1 MSTEKPSIDQW
12 LIEAKADP
20 SAPNIGMYLT
30 HNGVVRQSPR
40 AQVREGIDDGTEVV
54 GMTFDYDDALLAAAV
69 EEAKSYEGVFYIRV
83 WLARGELNVGDDIMY
98 VLVGGDIRD
107 HTVDALIK
115 LVKKIKTEI
124 VVEIEKKA

>member
-1 MSTEKPSIDQW
+1 MSITKPSIDQW

-20 SAPNIGMYLT
+20 SASNIGMYLT

-69 EEAKSYEGVFYIRV
+69 EEAKSYEGIFYIRV

-107 HTVDALIK
+107 HTVDGLLK